1 VSMNTLLCPL
11 RVYSKNQVH
20 RECTLVSIFRQYL
33 ISHWFYPL
41 ILVLEKMHS
50 HTFYIYNIV
59 IMQSNLSVYD
69 HFLLM
74 MSLNTYSCCYI
85 YLKLD
90 GICTLIANKTWIC
103 LYYEGILNSYPK
115 NHHPLDG
122 SGYSVYNDLPCVLA
136 SNAFSPIFPL

>member
-1 VSMNTLLCPL
+1 
-11 RVYSKNQVH
+11 
-20 RECTLVSIFRQYL
+20 
-33 ISHWFYPL
+33 
-41 ILVLEKMHS
+41 MHS